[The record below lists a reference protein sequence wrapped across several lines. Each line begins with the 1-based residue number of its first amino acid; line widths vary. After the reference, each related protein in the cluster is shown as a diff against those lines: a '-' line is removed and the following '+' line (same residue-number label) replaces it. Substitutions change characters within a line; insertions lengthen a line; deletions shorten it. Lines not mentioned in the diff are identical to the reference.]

1 MGEGGFLL
9 AKVDVDEVLLF
20 IQNIFHDP
28 IEESDAIASLQLSL
42 SQSGSADNVQGNIRI
57 DQGVHNITETGRTVV
72 IQSVRQ
78 QNNSLPS
85 GNPSQFFACRFQQ
98 GVVKGSSVSDVQ
110 IRLRARERFGCRGG
124 FSGGP
129 ERKTAALLAVVP
141 RYRMIRD

>member
-28 IEESDAIASLQLSL
+28 IEESDAIASVQLSL

-57 DQGVHNITETGRTVV
+57 DQGVHNIIETGRTVV

-78 QNNSLPS
+78 QNNSLLS

-110 IRLRARERFGCRGG
+110 ILKGVFQFLGIVCPILQDLYLIGKRDYGD
-124 FSGGP
+124 SIP
-129 ERKTAALLAVVP
+129 RK
-141 RYRMIRD
+141 R